1 MHWFEQLLGEGEVVQ
16 PFEGSRRGWNNW
28 GGYETRGVYCVLPTA
43 QKKAETEAER
53 QAELARGAGSAHCDP
68 QPSSMVVACCKTAE
82 LVSLLRFTTLSMQV
96 GKMFCPR
103 DVVGM
108 LPTTD
113 IDEVPEQGGGF
124 CIFPRSHRELFARD
138 SAFADMAHA
147 SFNYPDEKRAI
158 AQGAPPNQVK
168 FVGAC

>member
-82 LVSLLRFTTLSMQV
+82 LVLLLRFTTLSMQI
-96 GKMFCPR
+96 GKRSVPVMWLVCCRRQISTRSLSRAGASVSFHEVTASSSLAIRRLQIWHTPPSTTPMKSAR
-103 DVVGM
+103 
-108 LPTTD
+108 LRKARHPT
-113 IDEVPEQGGGF
+113 
-124 CIFPRSHRELFARD
+124 
-138 SAFADMAHA
+138 
-147 SFNYPDEKRAI
+147 K
-158 AQGAPPNQVK
+158 
-168 FVGAC
+168 